1 MPFDL
6 FFVSSNEYFTKQI
19 LYTRKYSPPPQYYF
33 CLVRHR
39 CQWGNLRLYLANSN
53 VFNYFSLNTPMSG
66 RQDGEGPFASEEWRK
81 KTRILKQVKHTKLQ
95 FPTRYRKRSL

>member
-19 LYTRKYSPPPQYYF
+19 LYTRKYSPPSQYYF

-39 CQWGNLRLYLANSN
+39 CQWGNLRLYWANSN

-66 RQDGEGPFASEEWRK
+66 RQDGEGPFAREEWRK
-81 KTRILKQVKHTKLQ
+81 NNPV
-95 FPTRYRKRSL
+95 Y